1 MCLVIIIVRNYL
13 LLIWNSNL
21 TAFPAVFSSSKP
33 LLKKV
38 LVFCQLTDAVGV
50 GRGSLKD
57 YTRQL
62 FFFLVD
68 SWWMASHCIKLV
80 DCHNPF
86 LSVAYHLP
94 LWPLVT
100 HNILLHILP
109 NLEMTRETSY
119 HLSEKYKCMVQSM
132 LGLIA
137 GRKPK
142 SWLTQHS
149 QHTTLLTVR
158 IKPAKQY
165 QGRQR
170 THGTKSTQSI
180 WTKVHRA

>member
-62 FFFLVD
+62 FFFPSWFLMDGQSLYQVSRLPQPVLVCGLPP
-68 SWWMASHCIKLV
+68 ASVTLSHSQYSSPYITESGNDPRNLLSPIRKVQMYGPEYAWFNSREETKVLAHSTFPAYHTV
-80 DCHNPF
+80 DC
-86 LSVAYHLP
+86 
-94 LWPLVT
+94 
-100 HNILLHILP
+100 
-109 NLEMTRETSY
+109 EDQTS
-119 HLSEKYKCMVQSM
+119 
-132 LGLIA
+132 
-137 GRKPK
+137 
-142 SWLTQHS
+142 
-149 QHTTLLTVR
+149 
-158 IKPAKQY
+158 
-165 QGRQR
+165 
-170 THGTKSTQSI
+170 
-180 WTKVHRA
+180 